1 MSIEV
6 TMRHSD
12 VKIESLKDY
21 AQKRMEKLQ
30 QAFPKVTKISIVID
44 VDVKK
49 HMYMAEVVANRLG
62 GETAVGA
69 KEFSESGKSVIDA
82 AAARAE
88 RQLLKMRV
96 KARKGNVR
104 AARAGS
110 PRN

>member
-1 MSIEV
+1 MAIEV

-12 VKIESLKDY
+12 VKIESLKEY
-21 AQKRMEKLQ
+21 AEARMEKLQ
-30 QAFPKVTKISIVID
+30 ERFPKVTSINIVID

-62 GETAVGA
+62 TTAVGA
-69 KEFSESGKSVIDA
+69 KEFSESAKSVIDT

-104 AARAGS
+104 AARKGS
-110 PRN
+110 VRN

>member
-12 VKIESLKDY
+12 VKIESLKEY
-21 AQKRMEKLQ
+21 AQMRMEKLR
-30 QAFPKVTKISIVID
+30 QAFPKVTKVSIVID
-44 VDVKK
+44 VDAKK
-49 HMYMAEVVANRLG
+49 HMYMAEVVANRL

-69 KEFSESGKSVIDA
+69 KEFSESGKSVID

>member
-12 VKIESLKDY
+12 VKIESMKVY
-21 AQKRMEKLQ
+21 AQQRMEKLQ
-30 QAFPKVTKISIVID
+30 AAFPKVTKINIVID
-44 VDVKK
+44 IDVKK

-62 GETAVGA
+62 EVAVGA
-69 KEFSESGKSVIDA
+69 KEFSESAKSVIDA

>member
-12 VKIESLKDY
+12 VRIEAMKEY
-21 AQKRMEKLQ
+21 AQQRMEKLKA
-30 QAFPKVTKISIVID
+30 AFPKVSKVAIVID

-62 GETAVGA
+62 ETAVGA
-69 KEFSESGKSVIDA
+69 KEFSQRAKRVIHA
-82 AAARAE
+82 AAAPPE
-88 RQLLKMRV
+88 RQLLRMRV
-96 KARKGNVR
+96 TAREVNVR

>member
-1 MSIEV
+1 MAIEI

-12 VKIESLKDY
+12 VRIESLKDY
-21 AQKRMEKLQ
+21 AQKRMERLQ
-30 QAFPKVTKISIVID
+30 EAFPKVTKIQIVID

-62 GETAVGA
+62 ETAVGA
-69 KEFSESGKSVIDA
+69 KEFSESAKSVIDG

>member
-44 VDVKK
+44 VDV
-49 HMYMAEVVANRLG
+49 
-62 GETAVGA
+62 
-69 KEFSESGKSVIDA
+69 
-82 AAARAE
+82 
-88 RQLLKMRV
+88 
-96 KARKGNVR
+96 
-104 AARAGS
+104 
-110 PRN
+110 